1 MEEADTSHDQIV
13 VIRQALDYLE
23 AEADKEAM
31 SWEEVMDVQN
41 AYNILKEYSND

>member
-1 MEEADTSHDQIV
+1 MEQAETSHDQIM

-41 AYNILKEYSND
+41 AYNMLKEYANE